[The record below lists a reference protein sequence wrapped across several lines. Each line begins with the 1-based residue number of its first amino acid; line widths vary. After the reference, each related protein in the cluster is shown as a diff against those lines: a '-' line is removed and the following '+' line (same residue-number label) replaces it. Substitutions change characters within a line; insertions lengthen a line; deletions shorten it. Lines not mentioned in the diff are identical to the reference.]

1 MEILAGPVT
10 KLMNLS
16 LSTGKVPKLFKCALV
31 HPVFKG
37 VGKDPRTPEAYRPIS
52 ILPALS
58 KVLEILVKDSLLE
71 WLEQHNILPD
81 AQSGFRPKRSVAMA
95 LACSQADWVAARSRG
110 EAVAV
115 IAYDFSA
122 AFDCIGLDPLTQK
135 LEEFGLVGTPLNW
148 MKSYM
153 SDRSQSVIWND
164 TTSKPLN
171 LTHGVPQ
178 GSILGPLLFLVIVA
192 DLPGYVTN
200 GTKENVNSNM
210 MCYADDSTLYASSK
224 CELSLRKE
232 LERMSNRLLTYCK
245 KVGLVLNSDKTQ
257 MLLSGVKNSDFSIKV
272 GKNYILPSKE
282 LKILDVT
289 YDSNFTTSPYLSQ
302 LACEVKTRANIISR
316 LSYSVP
322 PYLLKMVANGIL
334 VGKIMSAAPAAVPFM
349 INQDDKGAIVH
360 TNNINYALK
369 SAA

>member
-1 MEILAGPVT
+1 MGLRLT
-10 KLMNLS
+10 
-16 LSTGKVPKLFKCALV
+16 
-31 HPVFKG
+31 
-37 VGKDPRTPEAYRPIS
+37 
-52 ILPALS
+52 
-58 KVLEILVKDSLLE
+58 
-71 WLEQHNILPD
+71 
-81 AQSGFRPKRSVAMA
+81 
-95 LACSQADWVAARSRG
+95 QADWVAARSRG

-210 MCYADDSTLYASSK
+210 MCYADARSS
-224 CELSLRKE
+224 EN
-232 LERMSNRLLTYCK
+232 LEMKAFEKFENAVFFKIFKIPSN
-245 KVGLVLNSDKTQ
+245 GQLV
-257 MLLSGVKNSDFSIKV
+257 
-272 GKNYILPSKE
+272 
-282 LKILDVT
+282 
-289 YDSNFTTSPYLSQ
+289 
-302 LACEVKTRANIISR
+302 
-316 LSYSVP
+316 
-322 PYLLKMVANGIL
+322 
-334 VGKIMSAAPAAVPFM
+334 
-349 INQDDKGAIVH
+349 
-360 TNNINYALK
+360 
-369 SAA
+369 